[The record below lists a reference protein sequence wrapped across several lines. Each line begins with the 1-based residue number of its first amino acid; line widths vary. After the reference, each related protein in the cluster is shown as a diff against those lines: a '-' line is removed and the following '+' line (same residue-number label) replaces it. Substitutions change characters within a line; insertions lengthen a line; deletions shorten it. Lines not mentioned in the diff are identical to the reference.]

1 MPLTHECSISAV
13 RFQAGI
19 AQNGRNIAVAK
30 HFAGNNS
37 EFARMTLSS
46 DIDERSLREIYLPA
60 FEASVKEAHV
70 GAVMDAYNLVNH
82 AYMTQN
88 VHLNDEIL
96 KKEWGFDAILMSDS
110 RCACIPSI
118 TF

>member
-1 MPLTHECSISAV
+1 
-13 RFQAGI
+13 
-19 AQNGRNIAVAK
+19 
-30 HFAGNNS
+30 
-37 EFARMTLSS
+37 MTLSS